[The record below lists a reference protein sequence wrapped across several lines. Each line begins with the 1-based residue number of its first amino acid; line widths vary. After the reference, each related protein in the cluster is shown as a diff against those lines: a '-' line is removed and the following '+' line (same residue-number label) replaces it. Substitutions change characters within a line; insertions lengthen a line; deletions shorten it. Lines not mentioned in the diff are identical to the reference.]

1 MMLKIVLVG
10 ALFATAAS
18 VHADDEHLATLQV
31 GAETYTNVTVTS
43 VSATEIFFKHSRGIG
58 NAKLKNLQPSLQKIF
73 HFDPAKAEAQQAEQ
87 TKASALYHEAARNT
101 PTPRRQPVPESE
113 PQPQPQS
120 TAIPAVIRPP
130 IKAKSFLNQP
140 APILQVEKWLTEQP
154 DTT

>member
-58 NAKLKNLQPSLQKIF
+58 NANGSPCPNLSRNRS
-73 HFDPAKAEAQQAEQ
+73 HKARR
-87 TKASALYHEAARNT
+87 Y
-101 PTPRRQPVPESE
+101 RRQSAHPSKLNH
-113 PQPQPQS
+113 S
-120 TAIPAVIRPP
+120 SINLRRFY
-130 IKAKSFLNQP
+130 KSRNG
-140 APILQVEKWLTEQP
+140 
-154 DTT
+154 